1 MSLERQDTLRADPSA
16 PPPSEDSAPEDA
28 PAPARLS
35 PGSEVGRY
43 KVRRVLGQGGMGV
56 VYLAED
62 PQLGR
67 LVALKLIRPGRG
79 DGEVAT
85 EHQRRLLREAQVLAR
100 VTHPNLVTVYD
111 VGAHDGGVFVA
122 MEYVRGET
130 LEAWL
135 AEGARPWPEVLER
148 FVAVGRG
155 LVAAH
160 DAGLVHRDFKPGNV
174 MVASDGRVLLLD
186 FGLARARQDPTAAES
201 TKADGPIAEIAE
213 DPPGDDGY
221 VPAEDDAVGTDL
233 TRAGG
238 ILGTPAYMAPEQ
250 HLALAADAR
259 ADQFAFCVGLFEG
272 LYGKR
277 PFWGRDAIELMDAT
291 LRGLT
296 ELPPPVGDLPADV
309 RRALFRGLQSDRD
322 ARFADMREL
331 LTVLE
336 HASGTAKPRRTG
348 ALLIAGAALVAIT
361 AVVTWRL
368 AGGGDDDAAETTT
381 TAAAT
386 DETGDGD
393 STGAGAELGE
403 LPSPTSGPQASPPP
417 AGTSAALPDLI
428 GLPPPAGSTGDTSE
442 APGADEST
450 GADGST
456 GGPARALPTPD
467 AETTGP
473 GAATGGADLPGVADP
488 DPLPPPPGDDDG
500 ADDVADAWEPPSI
513 APDPSA
519 DDPTT
524 G

>member
-16 PPPSEDSAPEDA
+16 PPSSEDAAADDA
-28 PAPARLS
+28 RAPARLA
-35 PGSEVGRY
+35 PGSEIGRY

-56 VYLAED
+56 VYMAED

-67 LVALKLIRPGRG
+67 LVALKLIRPGRA

-111 VGAHDGGVFVA
+111 VGVHEGSVFVA

-130 LEAWL
+130 LETWL
-135 AEGARPWPEVLER
+135 AGGARPWPEVLER
-148 FVAVGRG
+148 FLAVGRG

-160 DAGLVHRDFKPGNV
+160 DADLVHRDFKPGNV

-186 FGLARARQDPTAAES
+186 FGLARAGQSPSAAAS
-201 TKADGPIAEIAE
+201 TRSDGPIADLVD
-213 DPPGDDGY
+213 DPPADEGY
-221 VPAEDDAVGTDL
+221 VPAADDAVGTDL

-259 ADQFAFCVGLFEG
+259 ADQFAFCVALYEG

-296 ELPPPVGDLPADV
+296 EMPPPIGDVPTEV
-309 RRALFRGLQSDRD
+309 RRALLRGLQSDRD
-322 ARFADMREL
+322 ARFASMREL
-331 LTVLE
+331 LSVLE
-336 HASGTAKPRRTG
+336 QAAGTAKPRRTG
-348 ALLIAGAALVAIT
+348 VLLVAGAALVAIT

-368 AGGGDDDAAETTT
+368 AAGGEDAGDTSATAVTTDGTEGDASSTTP
-381 TAAAT
+381 A
-386 DETGDGD
+386 D
-393 STGAGAELGE
+393 LGT
-403 LPSPTSGPQASPPP
+403 LPSPTTGAASSP
-417 AGTSAALPDLI
+417 APVGTSADLPDVL
-428 GLPPPAGSTGDTSE
+428 GLPPPAGSTGAGSDDT
-442 APGADEST
+442 GGDDTT
-450 GADGST
+450 GTDGST
-456 GGPARALPTPD
+456 SGAAVMPAPPEA
-467 AETTGP
+467 ATTGP
-473 GAATGGADLPGVADP
+473 TSAGADLPGVADP
-488 DPLPPPPGDDDG
+488 DPLPPPPDDG
-500 ADDVADAWEPPSI
+500 DGGGDVADAWEPPTV
-513 APDPSA
+513 APEPPV
-519 DDPTT
+519 DDATT